1 MKTNSL
7 RLFNPSHLF
16 YIPPFHI
23 VYALGDVNGDEHEDE
38 DKRIKDQMKMM
49 IRRIR

>member
-1 MKTNSL
+1 VKKHGL

-16 YIPPFHI
+16 HIPPFHI

-38 DKRIKDQMKMM
+38 DKRSKIK
-49 IRRIR
+49 